1 MAGQAIPFP
10 FIKPTSREYSP
21 GEFPQ
26 SIFQAQ
32 NGASVAIKFG
42 NRRVNASLK
51 LTFQNISDLE
61 ASRILRCYEMVNGP
75 WDYINFSGTT
85 MNDGFLNP
93 NDYVFPNQVADI
105 FHTYYKDTYWTPPPP
120 NNDLVYPPDTDIR
133 QYHKEG
139 GDLGK
144 PEGPSGLRYRF
155 ASPPV
160 VRSVNRN
167 VCTVTCAFTA
177 FLDGGLD

>member
-1 MAGQAIPFP
+1 
-10 FIKPTSREYSP
+10 
-21 GEFPQ
+21 
-26 SIFQAQ
+26 
-32 NGASVAIKFG
+32 
-42 NRRVNASLK
+42 
-51 LTFQNISDLE
+51 
-61 ASRILRCYEMVNGP
+61 MVNGP
-75 WDYINFSGTT
+75 WDYISFDGTQ

-93 NDYVFPNQVADI
+93 DDYTPPSDLVDI
-105 FHTYYKDTYWTPPPP
+105 FHVYYKDTYWTQAPP
-120 NNDLVYPPDTDIR
+120 NDSLVYPPDTDIR
-133 QYHKEG
+133 HYHKEG
-139 GDLGK
+139 GRTGK